1 MNDDDRFLNDL
12 RSDARALRYEPE
24 AMTLTRV
31 SARIASR
38 ISEREE
44 TLGVVAA
51 WFRPLVGMLS
61 AVLIVGA
68 STLALVAYNNTDP
81 LSSVAEAKFMQE
93 DYYGGAQ

>member
-12 RSDARALRYEPE
+12 RDGARALRYQPD
-24 AMTLTRV
+24 AVTLTRV
-31 SARIASR
+31 SARISSR

-44 TLGVVAA
+44 TLGIVAA

-61 AVLIVGA
+61 AILIVGA
-68 STLALVAYNNTDP
+68 STLALMTYENTDP

-93 DYYGGAQ
+93 DFYGGAQ